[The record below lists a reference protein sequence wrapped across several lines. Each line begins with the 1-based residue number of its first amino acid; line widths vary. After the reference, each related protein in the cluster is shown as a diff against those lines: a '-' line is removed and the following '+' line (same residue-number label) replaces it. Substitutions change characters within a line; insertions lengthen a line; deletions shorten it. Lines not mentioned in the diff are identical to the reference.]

1 LIFSENHLNAWPHPN
16 CDAFFE
22 RQTTMKISIFG
33 ASGATGQHLVKQA
46 LAANH
51 QVTALVRSASS
62 LSLDHASLNTIVGDF
77 EQPEAVQRAVQ
88 SADVVISV
96 LGIRKKGAVD
106 ICTNGVRAIL
116 AAMAAMAAQH
126 KRRLI
131 VLSAYGAGE
140 TQGASLSAWM
150 IRRILAAKMRD
161 KDNMEALVR
170 AANIDWTIVRPP
182 ALTNGPLSDAVKA
195 GAGLK
200 IGFFAKISRADLAQF
215 ILSEAMGDHY
225 VKQAPTVAS

>member
-1 LIFSENHLNAWPHPN
+1 
-16 CDAFFE
+16 
-22 RQTTMKISIFG
+22 MKISIFG
-33 ASGATGQHLVKQA
+33 ASGSTGQHLVLQA

-62 LSLDHASLNTIVGDF
+62 LSLDHASLNSIVGDL

-116 AAMAAMAAQH
+116 AAMAAQH

-182 ALTNGPLSDAVKA
+182 ALTNGPLSGAVKA

-200 IGFFAKISRADLAQF
+200 VGFFAKISRADLAQF
-215 ILSEAMGDHY
+215 ILREAIGDHY

>member
-1 LIFSENHLNAWPHPN
+1 MN
-16 CDAFFE
+16 
-22 RQTTMKISIFG
+22 ISIFG
-33 ASGATGQHLVKQA
+33 ASGATGQHLAKQA

-62 LSLDHASLNTIVGDF
+62 LSLHHARLNTLVGDLD
-77 EQPEAVQRAVQ
+77 QPEAVQHAVS

-96 LGIRKKGAVD
+96 LGIRKKGLVD
-106 ICTNGVRAIL
+106 VCTLGVRSIL
-116 AAMAAMAAQH
+116 AAMAAQH

-161 KDNMEALVR
+161 KDEMETLVR
-170 AANIDWTIVRPP
+170 AADIDWTIVRPP
-182 ALTNGPLSDAVKA
+182 ALTNGPLSGTAQA
-195 GAGLK
+195 GVGLK
-200 IGFFAKISRADLAQF
+200 IGFFAKLSRADLAHF
-215 ILSEAMGDHY
+215 ILREASLDHY